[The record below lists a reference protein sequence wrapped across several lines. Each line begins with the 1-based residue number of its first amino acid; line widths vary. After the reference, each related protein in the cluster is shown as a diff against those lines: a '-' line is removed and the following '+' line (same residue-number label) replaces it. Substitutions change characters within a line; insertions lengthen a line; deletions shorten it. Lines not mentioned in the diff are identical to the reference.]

1 MAEIDYQDTLNRI
14 QGVYNSCSELE
25 KKELRR
31 IIEEVSLHGYSQTL
45 ETLWLSDFKE
55 VPVSIDEFIC
65 NDYYLGLTNRSGQ
78 AVYPY
83 WKQTAHNIFSAGNR
97 YSEIVLSGATR
108 IGKTSTMT
116 IIMAYMLYRL
126 MLYRNPHEYFKKK
139 EVSRFTIAFANLTMK
154 LAEGVCYREFNDT
167 LKECPFFNDHGRFS
181 RSERNFY
188 YIPEG
193 DKIDIIA
200 GSDASMF
207 LGMQVWCLVRDTKIL
222 TADGIKTLEEC
233 AGTYQD
239 VLQYMEDGTVQYT
252 NAEVVRTKYVTK
264 TISIELEDGSII
276 EGTPEH
282 KVMLADG
289 SYEELCRLTT
299 SDELFTLIR
308 EDKESRKMKIKSIET
323 IQHDS
328 PIPVYDVLDV
338 QPNHN
343 FVIAS
348 NSLLVSHNCAAI
360 DECNFAKSGVK
371 DIGIAKSTMKNLYD
385 TINARISG
393 TFRLNGE
400 VYGKMITS
408 SSKNTDCDFLSSHIE
423 NQLNSGNTALYLV
436 DEPQWKILPKEMFS
450 DETFH
455 FTVGDRYK
463 KGFVIPE
470 QDDNEEHRREYESQ
484 GYKVIEAPAELRK
497 NFLAD
502 YDIALR
508 DIAGISVAGSMGF
521 IQQEIIT
528 PCVATDRHNPFFQ
541 DVLQIGKND
550 NKTIEEFFHIEAV
563 PQQFKRARMDIHLD
577 MAETSD
583 RSGISGV
590 CVDGNKIVDDIDGK
604 KVSRPMLKQVF
615 QVGIEAPRGDRQ
627 SFQKVVNFLV
637 WLRRQGFNIGKI
649 SADQYQSAYM
659 LETLELQGFDTCKV
673 SVDRSDEPY
682 IGLKNL
688 LFDQCIE
695 LIKHQV
701 QENELVHLQRTGN
714 KIDHPMTNPDGTKGC
729 FTGDTMIALVDGR
742 HLSINDLIVEHSYGK
757 QNYVYTVNETTFE
770 IEAKPIVNV
779 FQTKITKSLV
789 RITLDSGEQF
799 TCTPEHLIML
809 RDGQYC
815 KAEDL
820 FEGCSLM
827 PLYTK
832 IADKGLVGYR
842 LVYFPMED
850 AWHYE
855 HRAFVNNRNI
865 PKGNVVHHCN
875 YNKLDN
881 SPRNLKDITKK
892 KHKKIHN
899 NNTLDYSKVSKS
911 VRKYHQTQR
920 ESLEYAERNKKIS
933 EAVIRHNQSDPEYYE
948 RKQAIL
954 AQKAVQEERKARRK
968 HQAAIKE
975 IERLKRAEDKQAK
988 SAERQRLQQ
997 EYISNIEKLC
1007 GVVWSELSSQQRAA
1021 AALKYKRATTGRES
1035 EDKRKSTLHNKMSKM
1050 CWYTDGMNN
1059 IYTDDIAKVPESYH
1073 RGRTLPNTFNRKS
1086 FKDYPEDVQKRIRE
1100 QHSIDTSNRIWV
1112 TDGCVDKYILKD
1124 SEIPEGFRRGR
1135 SKHGRNHSV
1144 LKVEYIQQPCKV
1156 YDLSILDNHNFALS
1170 AGVFVHNSK
1179 DCADALCGAC
1189 WTLVTD
1195 HVQSNTSQKSVASAI
1210 RAMNGPRSSYSGPQN
1225 QLNRFGS
1232 YNIIRK

>member
-207 LGMQVWCLVRDTKIL
+207 LGMQIW
-222 TADGIKTLEEC
+222 A
-233 AGTYQD
+233 
-239 VLQYMEDGTVQYT
+239 
-252 NAEVVRTKYVTK
+252 
-264 TISIELEDGSII
+264 
-276 EGTPEH
+276 
-282 KVMLADG
+282 
-289 SYEELCRLTT
+289 
-299 SDELFTLIR
+299 
-308 EDKESRKMKIKSIET
+308 
-323 IQHDS
+323 
-328 PIPVYDVLDV
+328 
-338 QPNHN
+338 
-343 FVIAS
+343 
-348 NSLLVSHNCAAI
+348 AAI

-371 DIGIAKSTMKNLYD
+371 DIGIAKSTMKKLYD

-470 QDDNEEHRREYESQ
+470 QDDDEEHRREYESQ

-497 NFLAD
+497 NFIAD

-528 PCVATDRHNPFFQ
+528 PCVTTTRHNPFYQ
-541 DVLQIGKND
+541 DVIQIGKQSNQ
-550 NKTIEEFFHIEAV
+550 TIEELFHIECV
-563 PQQFKRARMDIHLD
+563 PDNLKRARMDIHLD

-583 RSGISGV
+583 KSGISGV
-590 CVDGNKIVDDIDGK
+590 CVDGNKIVEDFSGK

-615 QVGIEAPRGDRQ
+615 QVGIQSPRGDRQ

-637 WLRRQGFNIGKI
+637 WLRRQGFNIGVI
-649 SADQYQSAYM
+649 SADQYQSSYM
-659 LETLELQGFDTCKV
+659 LEVLELQGFQTAKV
-673 SVDRSDEPY
+673 SVDRSNDPY

-701 QENELVHLQRTGN
+701 QENELIHLENTGT
-714 KIDHPMTNPDGTKGC
+714 KIDHPLTNPDGTKG
-729 FTGDTMIALVDGR
+729 G
-742 HLSINDLIVEHSYGK
+742 
-757 QNYVYTVNETTFE
+757 
-770 IEAKPIVNV
+770 
-779 FQTKITKSLV
+779 
-789 RITLDSGEQF
+789 
-799 TCTPEHLIML
+799 
-809 RDGQYC
+809 
-815 KAEDL
+815 
-820 FEGCSLM
+820 
-827 PLYTK
+827 
-832 IADKGLVGYR
+832 
-842 LVYFPMED
+842 
-850 AWHYE
+850 
-855 HRAFVNNRNI
+855 
-865 PKGNVVHHCN
+865 
-875 YNKLDN
+875 
-881 SPRNLKDITKK
+881 
-892 KHKKIHN
+892 
-899 NNTLDYSKVSKS
+899 
-911 VRKYHQTQR
+911 
-920 ESLEYAERNKKIS
+920 
-933 EAVIRHNQSDPEYYE
+933 
-948 RKQAIL
+948 
-954 AQKAVQEERKARRK
+954 
-968 HQAAIKE
+968 
-975 IERLKRAEDKQAK
+975 
-988 SAERQRLQQ
+988 
-997 EYISNIEKLC
+997 
-1007 GVVWSELSSQQRAA
+1007 
-1021 AALKYKRATTGRES
+1021 
-1035 EDKRKSTLHNKMSKM
+1035 
-1050 CWYTDGMNN
+1050 
-1059 IYTDDIAKVPESYH
+1059 
-1073 RGRTLPNTFNRKS
+1073 
-1086 FKDYPEDVQKRIRE
+1086 
-1100 QHSIDTSNRIWV
+1100 
-1112 TDGCVDKYILKD
+1112 
-1124 SEIPEGFRRGR
+1124 
-1135 SKHGRNHSV
+1135 
-1144 LKVEYIQQPCKV
+1144 
-1156 YDLSILDNHNFALS
+1156 
-1170 AGVFVHNSK
+1170 K

-1189 WTLVTD
+1189 WTLITD
-1195 HVQSNTSQKSVASAI
+1195 HVQSNASQKSVASAI

>member
-207 LGMQVWCLVRDTKIL
+207 LGMQIW
-222 TADGIKTLEEC
+222 A
-233 AGTYQD
+233 
-239 VLQYMEDGTVQYT
+239 
-252 NAEVVRTKYVTK
+252 
-264 TISIELEDGSII
+264 
-276 EGTPEH
+276 
-282 KVMLADG
+282 
-289 SYEELCRLTT
+289 
-299 SDELFTLIR
+299 
-308 EDKESRKMKIKSIET
+308 
-323 IQHDS
+323 
-328 PIPVYDVLDV
+328 
-338 QPNHN
+338 
-343 FVIAS
+343 
-348 NSLLVSHNCAAI
+348 AAI

-371 DIGIAKSTMKNLYD
+371 DIGIAKSTMKKLYD

-470 QDDNEEHRREYESQ
+470 QDDDEEHRREYESQ

-497 NFLAD
+497 NFIAD

-695 LIKHQV
+695 LVKHQV
-701 QENELVHLQRTGN
+701 QENELIHLQRTGN
-714 KIDHPMTNPDGTKGC
+714 KIDHPMTNPDGTKG
-729 FTGDTMIALVDGR
+729 G
-742 HLSINDLIVEHSYGK
+742 
-757 QNYVYTVNETTFE
+757 
-770 IEAKPIVNV
+770 
-779 FQTKITKSLV
+779 
-789 RITLDSGEQF
+789 
-799 TCTPEHLIML
+799 
-809 RDGQYC
+809 
-815 KAEDL
+815 
-820 FEGCSLM
+820 
-827 PLYTK
+827 
-832 IADKGLVGYR
+832 
-842 LVYFPMED
+842 
-850 AWHYE
+850 
-855 HRAFVNNRNI
+855 
-865 PKGNVVHHCN
+865 
-875 YNKLDN
+875 
-881 SPRNLKDITKK
+881 
-892 KHKKIHN
+892 
-899 NNTLDYSKVSKS
+899 
-911 VRKYHQTQR
+911 
-920 ESLEYAERNKKIS
+920 
-933 EAVIRHNQSDPEYYE
+933 
-948 RKQAIL
+948 
-954 AQKAVQEERKARRK
+954 
-968 HQAAIKE
+968 
-975 IERLKRAEDKQAK
+975 
-988 SAERQRLQQ
+988 
-997 EYISNIEKLC
+997 
-1007 GVVWSELSSQQRAA
+1007 
-1021 AALKYKRATTGRES
+1021 
-1035 EDKRKSTLHNKMSKM
+1035 
-1050 CWYTDGMNN
+1050 
-1059 IYTDDIAKVPESYH
+1059 
-1073 RGRTLPNTFNRKS
+1073 
-1086 FKDYPEDVQKRIRE
+1086 
-1100 QHSIDTSNRIWV
+1100 
-1112 TDGCVDKYILKD
+1112 
-1124 SEIPEGFRRGR
+1124 
-1135 SKHGRNHSV
+1135 
-1144 LKVEYIQQPCKV
+1144 
-1156 YDLSILDNHNFALS
+1156 
-1170 AGVFVHNSK
+1170 K
-1179 DCADALCGAC
+1179 DCSDALCGAC

>member
-1 MAEIDYQDTLNRI
+1 
-14 QGVYNSCSELE
+14 
-25 KKELRR
+25 
-31 IIEEVSLHGYSQTL
+31 
-45 ETLWLSDFKE
+45 
-55 VPVSIDEFIC
+55 
-65 NDYYLGLTNRSGQ
+65 
-78 AVYPY
+78 
-83 WKQTAHNIFSAGNR
+83 
-97 YSEIVLSGATR
+97 
-108 IGKTSTMT
+108 
-116 IIMAYMLYRL
+116 
-126 MLYRNPHEYFKKK
+126 
-139 EVSRFTIAFANLTMK
+139 
-154 LAEGVCYREFNDT
+154 
-167 LKECPFFNDHGRFS
+167 
-181 RSERNFY
+181 
-188 YIPEG
+188 
-193 DKIDIIA
+193 
-200 GSDASMF
+200 
-207 LGMQVWCLVRDTKIL
+207 
-222 TADGIKTLEEC
+222 
-233 AGTYQD
+233 
-239 VLQYMEDGTVQYT
+239 
-252 NAEVVRTKYVTK
+252 
-264 TISIELEDGSII
+264 
-276 EGTPEH
+276 
-282 KVMLADG
+282 
-289 SYEELCRLTT
+289 
-299 SDELFTLIR
+299 
-308 EDKESRKMKIKSIET
+308 MKIKSIET

-371 DIGIAKSTMKNLYD
+371 DIGIAKSTMKKLYD

-470 QDDNEEHRREYESQ
+470 QDDDEEHRREYESQ

-497 NFLAD
+497 NFIAD

-590 CVDGNKIVDDIDGK
+590 CVDGNKIVDGIDGK

-701 QENELVHLQRTGN
+701 QENELIHLENTGN
-714 KIDHPMTNPDGTKGC
+714 KIDHPQVNPDGTKGC

-742 HLSINDLIVEHSYGK
+742 HLSINDLIVEQSWGK

-770 IEAKPIVNV
+770 IEAKPIVDV

-815 KAEDL
+815 KAEEL

-832 IADKGLVGYR
+832 ISDKGLIGYR
-842 LVYFPMED
+842 LVYFPIED

-855 HRAFVNNRNI
+855 HRVFVNDRNNI
-865 PKGNVVHHCN
+865 SKGNVVHHCN

-881 SPRNLKDITKK
+881 SPRNLKGMTKK
-892 KHKKIHN
+892 KHRQIHN
-899 NNTLDYSKVSKS
+899 NHTLDYSQVSRS
-911 VRKYHQTQR
+911 VSKYHQTQR
-920 ESLEYAERNKKIS
+920 ETLQYQERNRKIS
-933 EAVIRHNQSDPEYYE
+933 EAVIRHNEADPRYQE
-948 RKQAIL
+948 RQ
-954 AQKAVQEERKARRK
+954 
-968 HQAAIKE
+968 QAALEHKLIQQERQERREHEAMMKE
-975 IERLKRAEDKQAK
+975 NERLKRLAVKQEK
-988 SAERQRLQQ
+988 VAERQQIQQ
-997 EYISNIEKLC
+997 EYISNIEKFC
-1007 GVVWSELSSQQRAA
+1007 NIVWSELSPQQRSVC
-1021 AALKYKRATTGRES
+1021 ALKYKRATIGKS
-1035 EDKRKSTLHNKMSKM
+1035 AEDKRKSTLHDKMSRM
-1050 CWYTDGMNN
+1050 CWYTDGIHN
-1059 IYTDDIAKVPESYH
+1059 IYTDDMSKVPEGYR
-1073 RGRTLPNTFNRKS
+1073 RGRTLSDNFNRKS
-1086 FKDYPEDVQKRIRE
+1086 FKDYPEEVKQQVRE
-1100 QHSIDTSNRIWV
+1100 KHSRDKSNRIWI
-1112 TDGCVDKYILKD
+1112 TDGHVDKYVPKD
-1124 SEIPEGFRRGR
+1124 SEILNGFYRGR
-1135 SKHGRNHSV
+1135 SKHGKNHSV
-1144 LKVEYIQQPCKV
+1144 IKVERIEQPCKV

-1189 WTLVTD
+1189 WTLITD

>member
-31 IIEEVSLHGYSQTL
+31 IIEEVSVHGYSQTL

-207 LGMQVWCLVRDTKIL
+207 LGMQIW
-222 TADGIKTLEEC
+222 A
-233 AGTYQD
+233 
-239 VLQYMEDGTVQYT
+239 
-252 NAEVVRTKYVTK
+252 
-264 TISIELEDGSII
+264 
-276 EGTPEH
+276 
-282 KVMLADG
+282 
-289 SYEELCRLTT
+289 
-299 SDELFTLIR
+299 
-308 EDKESRKMKIKSIET
+308 
-323 IQHDS
+323 
-328 PIPVYDVLDV
+328 
-338 QPNHN
+338 
-343 FVIAS
+343 
-348 NSLLVSHNCAAI
+348 AAI

-371 DIGIAKSTMKNLYD
+371 DIGIAKSTMKKLYD

-470 QDDNEEHRREYESQ
+470 QDDDEEHRREYESQ

-497 NFLAD
+497 NFIAD

-528 PCVATDRHNPFFQ
+528 PCVTTTRHNPFYQ
-541 DVLQIGKND
+541 DVIQIGKQSNQ
-550 NKTIEEFFHIEAV
+550 TIEELFHIECV
-563 PQQFKRARMDIHLD
+563 PDNLKRARMDIHLD

-583 RSGISGV
+583 KSGISGV
-590 CVDGNKIVDDIDGK
+590 CVDGNKIVEDFSGK

-615 QVGIEAPRGDRQ
+615 QVGIQSPRGDRQ

-637 WLRRQGFNIGKI
+637 WLRRQGFNIGVI
-649 SADQYQSAYM
+649 SADQYQSSYM
-659 LETLELQGFDTCKV
+659 LEVLELQGFQTAKV
-673 SVDRSDEPY
+673 SVDRSNDPY

-701 QENELVHLQRTGN
+701 QENELIHLENTGT
-714 KIDHPMTNPDGTKGC
+714 KIDHPLTNPDGTKG
-729 FTGDTMIALVDGR
+729 G
-742 HLSINDLIVEHSYGK
+742 
-757 QNYVYTVNETTFE
+757 
-770 IEAKPIVNV
+770 
-779 FQTKITKSLV
+779 
-789 RITLDSGEQF
+789 
-799 TCTPEHLIML
+799 
-809 RDGQYC
+809 
-815 KAEDL
+815 
-820 FEGCSLM
+820 
-827 PLYTK
+827 
-832 IADKGLVGYR
+832 
-842 LVYFPMED
+842 
-850 AWHYE
+850 
-855 HRAFVNNRNI
+855 
-865 PKGNVVHHCN
+865 
-875 YNKLDN
+875 
-881 SPRNLKDITKK
+881 
-892 KHKKIHN
+892 
-899 NNTLDYSKVSKS
+899 
-911 VRKYHQTQR
+911 
-920 ESLEYAERNKKIS
+920 
-933 EAVIRHNQSDPEYYE
+933 
-948 RKQAIL
+948 
-954 AQKAVQEERKARRK
+954 
-968 HQAAIKE
+968 
-975 IERLKRAEDKQAK
+975 
-988 SAERQRLQQ
+988 
-997 EYISNIEKLC
+997 
-1007 GVVWSELSSQQRAA
+1007 
-1021 AALKYKRATTGRES
+1021 
-1035 EDKRKSTLHNKMSKM
+1035 
-1050 CWYTDGMNN
+1050 
-1059 IYTDDIAKVPESYH
+1059 
-1073 RGRTLPNTFNRKS
+1073 
-1086 FKDYPEDVQKRIRE
+1086 
-1100 QHSIDTSNRIWV
+1100 
-1112 TDGCVDKYILKD
+1112 
-1124 SEIPEGFRRGR
+1124 
-1135 SKHGRNHSV
+1135 
-1144 LKVEYIQQPCKV
+1144 
-1156 YDLSILDNHNFALS
+1156 
-1170 AGVFVHNSK
+1170 K

-1189 WTLVTD
+1189 WTLITD

>member
-1 MAEIDYQDTLNRI
+1 MAEIDYQDALNRI

-25 KKELRR
+25 QKELRK
-31 IIEEVSLHGYSQTL
+31 IIEEVSIHGYSQTL

-97 YSEIVLSGATR
+97 YSEIILSGATR

-207 LGMQVWCLVRDTKIL
+207 LGMQIW
-222 TADGIKTLEEC
+222 A
-233 AGTYQD
+233 
-239 VLQYMEDGTVQYT
+239 
-252 NAEVVRTKYVTK
+252 
-264 TISIELEDGSII
+264 
-276 EGTPEH
+276 
-282 KVMLADG
+282 
-289 SYEELCRLTT
+289 
-299 SDELFTLIR
+299 
-308 EDKESRKMKIKSIET
+308 
-323 IQHDS
+323 
-328 PIPVYDVLDV
+328 
-338 QPNHN
+338 
-343 FVIAS
+343 
-348 NSLLVSHNCAAI
+348 AAI

-371 DIGIAKSTMKNLYD
+371 DIGIAKSTMKKLYD

-470 QDDNEEHRREYESQ
+470 QDDDEEHRREYESQ

-497 NFLAD
+497 NFIAD

-714 KIDHPMTNPDGTKGC
+714 KIDHPQVNPDGTKG
-729 FTGDTMIALVDGR
+729 G
-742 HLSINDLIVEHSYGK
+742 
-757 QNYVYTVNETTFE
+757 
-770 IEAKPIVNV
+770 
-779 FQTKITKSLV
+779 
-789 RITLDSGEQF
+789 
-799 TCTPEHLIML
+799 
-809 RDGQYC
+809 
-815 KAEDL
+815 
-820 FEGCSLM
+820 
-827 PLYTK
+827 
-832 IADKGLVGYR
+832 
-842 LVYFPMED
+842 
-850 AWHYE
+850 
-855 HRAFVNNRNI
+855 
-865 PKGNVVHHCN
+865 
-875 YNKLDN
+875 
-881 SPRNLKDITKK
+881 
-892 KHKKIHN
+892 
-899 NNTLDYSKVSKS
+899 
-911 VRKYHQTQR
+911 
-920 ESLEYAERNKKIS
+920 
-933 EAVIRHNQSDPEYYE
+933 
-948 RKQAIL
+948 
-954 AQKAVQEERKARRK
+954 
-968 HQAAIKE
+968 
-975 IERLKRAEDKQAK
+975 
-988 SAERQRLQQ
+988 
-997 EYISNIEKLC
+997 
-1007 GVVWSELSSQQRAA
+1007 
-1021 AALKYKRATTGRES
+1021 
-1035 EDKRKSTLHNKMSKM
+1035 
-1050 CWYTDGMNN
+1050 
-1059 IYTDDIAKVPESYH
+1059 
-1073 RGRTLPNTFNRKS
+1073 
-1086 FKDYPEDVQKRIRE
+1086 
-1100 QHSIDTSNRIWV
+1100 
-1112 TDGCVDKYILKD
+1112 
-1124 SEIPEGFRRGR
+1124 
-1135 SKHGRNHSV
+1135 
-1144 LKVEYIQQPCKV
+1144 
-1156 YDLSILDNHNFALS
+1156 
-1170 AGVFVHNSK
+1170 K
-1179 DCADALCGAC
+1179 DCSDALCGAC

-1195 HVQSNTSQKSVASAI
+1195 HVQANAPAKSVASAI

-1225 QLNRFGS
+1225 QLNRFGP

>member
-207 LGMQVWCLVRDTKIL
+207 LGMQIW
-222 TADGIKTLEEC
+222 A
-233 AGTYQD
+233 
-239 VLQYMEDGTVQYT
+239 
-252 NAEVVRTKYVTK
+252 
-264 TISIELEDGSII
+264 
-276 EGTPEH
+276 
-282 KVMLADG
+282 
-289 SYEELCRLTT
+289 
-299 SDELFTLIR
+299 
-308 EDKESRKMKIKSIET
+308 
-323 IQHDS
+323 
-328 PIPVYDVLDV
+328 
-338 QPNHN
+338 
-343 FVIAS
+343 
-348 NSLLVSHNCAAI
+348 AAI

-371 DIGIAKSTMKNLYD
+371 DIGIAKSTMKKLYD

-470 QDDNEEHRREYESQ
+470 QDDDEEHRREYESQ

-497 NFLAD
+497 NFIAD

-528 PCVATDRHNPFFQ
+528 PCVTTTRHNPFYQ
-541 DVLQIGKND
+541 DVIQIGKQSNQ
-550 NKTIEEFFHIEAV
+550 TIEELFHIECV
-563 PQQFKRARMDIHLD
+563 PDNLKRARMDIHLD

-583 RSGISGV
+583 KSGISGV
-590 CVDGNKIVDDIDGK
+590 CVDGNKIVEDFSGK

-615 QVGIEAPRGDRQ
+615 QVGIQSPRGDRQ

-637 WLRRQGFNIGKI
+637 WLRRQGFNIGVI
-649 SADQYQSAYM
+649 SADQYQSSYM
-659 LETLELQGFDTCKV
+659 LEVLELQGFQTAKV
-673 SVDRSDEPY
+673 SVDRSNDPY

-701 QENELVHLQRTGN
+701 QENELIHLENTGT
-714 KIDHPMTNPDGTKGC
+714 KIDHPLTNPDGTKG
-729 FTGDTMIALVDGR
+729 G
-742 HLSINDLIVEHSYGK
+742 
-757 QNYVYTVNETTFE
+757 
-770 IEAKPIVNV
+770 
-779 FQTKITKSLV
+779 
-789 RITLDSGEQF
+789 
-799 TCTPEHLIML
+799 
-809 RDGQYC
+809 
-815 KAEDL
+815 
-820 FEGCSLM
+820 
-827 PLYTK
+827 
-832 IADKGLVGYR
+832 
-842 LVYFPMED
+842 
-850 AWHYE
+850 
-855 HRAFVNNRNI
+855 
-865 PKGNVVHHCN
+865 
-875 YNKLDN
+875 
-881 SPRNLKDITKK
+881 
-892 KHKKIHN
+892 
-899 NNTLDYSKVSKS
+899 
-911 VRKYHQTQR
+911 
-920 ESLEYAERNKKIS
+920 
-933 EAVIRHNQSDPEYYE
+933 
-948 RKQAIL
+948 
-954 AQKAVQEERKARRK
+954 
-968 HQAAIKE
+968 
-975 IERLKRAEDKQAK
+975 
-988 SAERQRLQQ
+988 
-997 EYISNIEKLC
+997 
-1007 GVVWSELSSQQRAA
+1007 
-1021 AALKYKRATTGRES
+1021 
-1035 EDKRKSTLHNKMSKM
+1035 
-1050 CWYTDGMNN
+1050 
-1059 IYTDDIAKVPESYH
+1059 
-1073 RGRTLPNTFNRKS
+1073 
-1086 FKDYPEDVQKRIRE
+1086 
-1100 QHSIDTSNRIWV
+1100 
-1112 TDGCVDKYILKD
+1112 
-1124 SEIPEGFRRGR
+1124 
-1135 SKHGRNHSV
+1135 
-1144 LKVEYIQQPCKV
+1144 
-1156 YDLSILDNHNFALS
+1156 
-1170 AGVFVHNSK
+1170 K

-1189 WTLVTD
+1189 WTLITD

>member
-83 WKQTAHNIFSAGNR
+83 WKQTAHNIFSAGNQ

-207 LGMQVWCLVRDTKIL
+207 LGMQIW
-222 TADGIKTLEEC
+222 A
-233 AGTYQD
+233 
-239 VLQYMEDGTVQYT
+239 
-252 NAEVVRTKYVTK
+252 
-264 TISIELEDGSII
+264 
-276 EGTPEH
+276 
-282 KVMLADG
+282 
-289 SYEELCRLTT
+289 
-299 SDELFTLIR
+299 
-308 EDKESRKMKIKSIET
+308 
-323 IQHDS
+323 
-328 PIPVYDVLDV
+328 
-338 QPNHN
+338 
-343 FVIAS
+343 
-348 NSLLVSHNCAAI
+348 AAI

-371 DIGIAKSTMKNLYD
+371 DIGIAKSTMKKLYD

-470 QDDNEEHRREYESQ
+470 QDDDEEHRREYESQ

-497 NFLAD
+497 NFIAD

-528 PCVATDRHNPFFQ
+528 PCVTTTRHNPFYQ
-541 DVLQIGKND
+541 DVIQIGKQSNQ
-550 NKTIEEFFHIEAV
+550 TIEELFHIECV
-563 PQQFKRARMDIHLD
+563 PDNLKRARMDIHLD

-583 RSGISGV
+583 KSGISGV
-590 CVDGNKIVDDIDGK
+590 CVDGNKIVEDFSGK

-615 QVGIEAPRGDRQ
+615 QVGIQSPRGDRQ

-637 WLRRQGFNIGKI
+637 WLRRQGFNIGVI
-649 SADQYQSAYM
+649 SADQYQSSYM
-659 LETLELQGFDTCKV
+659 LEVLELQGFQTAKV
-673 SVDRSDEPY
+673 SVDRSNDPY

-701 QENELVHLQRTGN
+701 QENELIHLENTGT
-714 KIDHPMTNPDGTKGC
+714 KINHPLTNPDGTKG
-729 FTGDTMIALVDGR
+729 G
-742 HLSINDLIVEHSYGK
+742 
-757 QNYVYTVNETTFE
+757 
-770 IEAKPIVNV
+770 
-779 FQTKITKSLV
+779 
-789 RITLDSGEQF
+789 
-799 TCTPEHLIML
+799 
-809 RDGQYC
+809 
-815 KAEDL
+815 
-820 FEGCSLM
+820 
-827 PLYTK
+827 
-832 IADKGLVGYR
+832 
-842 LVYFPMED
+842 
-850 AWHYE
+850 
-855 HRAFVNNRNI
+855 
-865 PKGNVVHHCN
+865 
-875 YNKLDN
+875 
-881 SPRNLKDITKK
+881 
-892 KHKKIHN
+892 
-899 NNTLDYSKVSKS
+899 
-911 VRKYHQTQR
+911 
-920 ESLEYAERNKKIS
+920 
-933 EAVIRHNQSDPEYYE
+933 
-948 RKQAIL
+948 
-954 AQKAVQEERKARRK
+954 
-968 HQAAIKE
+968 
-975 IERLKRAEDKQAK
+975 
-988 SAERQRLQQ
+988 
-997 EYISNIEKLC
+997 
-1007 GVVWSELSSQQRAA
+1007 
-1021 AALKYKRATTGRES
+1021 
-1035 EDKRKSTLHNKMSKM
+1035 
-1050 CWYTDGMNN
+1050 
-1059 IYTDDIAKVPESYH
+1059 
-1073 RGRTLPNTFNRKS
+1073 
-1086 FKDYPEDVQKRIRE
+1086 
-1100 QHSIDTSNRIWV
+1100 
-1112 TDGCVDKYILKD
+1112 
-1124 SEIPEGFRRGR
+1124 
-1135 SKHGRNHSV
+1135 
-1144 LKVEYIQQPCKV
+1144 
-1156 YDLSILDNHNFALS
+1156 
-1170 AGVFVHNSK
+1170 K

-1189 WTLVTD
+1189 WTLITD